1 MITETQVQDV
11 VGSILHDAEGT
22 KVGRVGQVYLDDA
35 TGRPEFVTV
44 HTGLFGM
51 RESFVPVGEAEFN
64 GERLTVPF
72 TKDRISGAP
81 RMEADDGHLEPA
93 EEEAL
98 HDYYG
103 GGTGIVGDAAPTGR
117 DLSGPETDDA
127 MTRSEERVDVGT
139 VRQETGR
146 ARLRKYVTTETETVT
161 VPVEKEHLVVER
173 EPVTDANRGAALD
186 GPEISE
192 EEHEV
197 VLHEDRP
204 VVDKHT
210 EPVERVRV
218 GTETEHDRATVSEEV
233 RKEQVALEGDGVA
246 DEPGTPGT
254 DRGI

>member
-11 VGSILHDAEGT
+11 IGSTLYDSEGT

-51 RESFVPVGEAEFN
+51 RESFVPVGESEFN

-81 RMEADDGHLEPA
+81 RMDSDDGHLEPA
-93 EEEAL
+93 EEQTL
-98 HDYYG
+98 DDYYG
-103 GGTGIVGDAAPTGR
+103 TGTGIVGDTTTPTATGR

-139 VRQETGR
+139 VREETGR

-210 EPVERVRV
+210 EPVERVRL
-218 GTETEHDRATVSEEV
+218 GTETETERATVSEEV
-233 RKEQVALEGDGVA
+233 RKEQVELEGDAA
-246 DEPGTPGT
+246 DG
-254 DRGI
+254 RG